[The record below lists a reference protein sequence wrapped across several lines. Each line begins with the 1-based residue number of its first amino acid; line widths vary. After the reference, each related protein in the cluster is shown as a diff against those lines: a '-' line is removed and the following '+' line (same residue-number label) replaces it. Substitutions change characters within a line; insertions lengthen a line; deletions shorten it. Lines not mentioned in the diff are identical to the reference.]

1 MTFVCS
7 NIGVNAENHLTFA
20 GHDTLRLAEEYG
32 TPLYL
37 MDEDRIR
44 HNCRLY
50 LDAFRNT
57 FREGSLPHYAA
68 KAAAFKT
75 VCRVVAEE
83 GMGIDVCSPGEIA
96 TAVAA
101 GVDMSKV
108 MFPSN
113 GKSDGD
119 IRYAMDKGIGAFVID
134 NVEELLA
141 IEAEAEKRGI
151 TQNALLRLT
160 PGIDPHTYAAV
171 DTGKVD
177 SKFGVAIETGQ
188 AEDFIRLAL
197 KQKHIRLLGY
207 HCHVGSQVFGEDV
220 FERTAA
226 VMLDYIAEI
235 EKKTGYLAEV
245 LDLGGGYGVPYV
257 AEDPS
262 IDIPAK
268 IASVGKVVKERC
280 AALGIREPKVMME
293 PGRSIVADAGMTL
306 YRVLAVKRITGYKSY
321 VTVDGG
327 MTDDPRYA
335 LYRSRYTVLA
345 AGKMGEKAEFLTTLA
360 GRCCESGDLI
370 QENILLPDSVCR
382 GDVIAVCTTG
392 AYNYSMASNY
402 NRFGRPG
409 VVMLR
414 GGESYVAVRRETTED
429 LLHLDE

>member
-1 MTFVCS
+1 MAFVCA

-20 GHDTLRLAEEYG
+20 GQDTLRLAEEYG

-50 LDAFRNT
+50 LSAFQSS
-57 FREGSLPHYAA
+57 FRAGSLPHYAA
-68 KAAAFKT
+68 KAAAFKAI
-75 VCRVVAEE
+75 CRIVAEE
-83 GMGIDVCSPGEIA
+83 GMGIDVCSVGEIA
-96 TAVAA
+96 TAAAA
-101 GVDMSKV
+101 GVDMRRV

-113 GKSDGD
+113 GKSDED
-119 IRYAMDKGIGAFVID
+119 IRYALDRGVGCFVID
-134 NVEELLA
+134 NTEELLA
-141 IEAEAEKRGI
+141 LEAEAEKRGI
-151 TQNALLRLT
+151 TKKALLRLT

-171 DTGKVD
+171 NTGMVD

-188 AEDFIRLAL
+188 AEQFIRLAL
-197 KQKHIRLLGY
+197 QQKHIELLGY

-220 FERTAA
+220 FERAA
-226 VMLDYIAEI
+226 VVMLEYIADI
-235 EKKTGYLAEV
+235 AKKTGYLAGV

-257 AEDPS
+257 AEDPV

-268 IASVGKVVKERC
+268 IASVAAVVKETCER
-280 AALGIREPKVMME
+280 LGIAEPAVMME

-321 VTVDGG
+321 VTIDGG

-335 LYRSRYTVLA
+335 LYGSRYTVLA
-345 AGKMGEKAEFLTTLA
+345 AGKMGERADFRTTLA

-402 NRFGRPG
+402 NRFGRPP

-414 GGESYVAVRRETTED
+414 GGESYVAVRRETAED
-429 LLHLDE
+429 LLRLDV

>member
-1 MTFVCS
+1 MAFVCA

-20 GHDTLRLAEEYG
+20 GQDTLRLAEEYG

-50 LDAFRNT
+50 LSAFKSS
-57 FREGSLPHYAA
+57 FRAGSLPHYAA
-68 KAAAFKT
+68 KAAAFKA
-75 VCRVVAEE
+75 VCRIVAEE
-83 GMGIDVCSPGEIA
+83 GMGIDVCSVGEIA
-96 TAVAA
+96 TAAAA
-101 GVDMSKV
+101 GVDMRRV

-119 IRYAMDKGIGAFVID
+119 IRYALDRGVGCFVID
-134 NVEELLA
+134 NTEELLA
-141 IEAEAEKRGI
+141 LEAEAEKRGI
-151 TQNALLRLT
+151 TKKALLRLT

-171 DTGKVD
+171 NTGMVD

-188 AEDFIRLAL
+188 AEQFIRLAL
-197 KQKHIRLLGY
+197 QQKHIELLGY

-220 FERTAA
+220 FERAA
-226 VMLDYIAEI
+226 VVMLEYIADI
-235 EKKTGYLAEV
+235 AKKTGYLAGV

-257 AEDPS
+257 AEDPV

-268 IASVGKVVKERC
+268 IASVAAVVKETCER
-280 AALGIREPKVMME
+280 LGIAEPAVMME

-321 VTVDGG
+321 VTIDGG

-335 LYRSRYTVLA
+335 LYGSRYTVLA
-345 AGKMGEKAEFLTTLA
+345 AGRMGEKADFRTTLA

-370 QENILLPDSVCR
+370 QENILLPDGVGR

-402 NRFGRPG
+402 NRFGRPP

-414 GGESYVAVRRETTED
+414 GGESYVAVRRETPED
-429 LLHLDE
+429 LLRLDA

>member
-1 MTFVCS
+1 MTFVCE

-20 GHDTLRLAEEYG
+20 GQDTLRLAEEYG

-50 LDAFRNT
+50 LDAFQT
-57 FREGSLPHYAA
+57 SFRAGSLPHYAA
-68 KAAAFKT
+68 KAAAFKAI
-75 VCRVVAEE
+75 CRVVAEE

-101 GVDMSKV
+101 GVDMGKV

-113 GKSDGD
+113 GKSDED
-119 IRYAMDKGIGAFVID
+119 IHYAMDMGIGAFVID

-141 IEAEAEKRGI
+141 IEAEAERRGI
-151 TQNALLRLT
+151 AQKALLRLT

-197 KQKHIRLLGY
+197 KQKHIELLGY

-220 FERTAA
+220 FERAAA
-226 VMLDYIAEI
+226 VMLEFIAEMA
-235 EKKTGYLAEV
+235 KKTGYRAEV
-245 LDLGGGYGVPYV
+245 LDLGGGYGVHYV
-257 AEDPS
+257 ADDPA

-268 IASVGKVVKERC
+268 IASVGKTVKETCER
-280 AALGIREPKVMME
+280 LGIPEPAIHME

-321 VTVDGG
+321 VTIDGG

-335 LYRSRYTVLA
+335 LYGSRYTVLA
-345 AGKMGEKAEFLTTLA
+345 AGKMWETADFRTTLA

-402 NRFGRPG
+402 NRFGRPP

-414 GGESYVAVRRETTED
+414 GGESYVAVRRETAED
-429 LLHLDE
+429 LLRLDE

>member
-20 GHDTLRLAEEYG
+20 GQDTLRLAEEYG

-151 TQNALLRLT
+151 RQ
-160 PGIDPHTYAAV
+160 GDM
-171 DTGKVD
+171 
-177 SKFGVAIETGQ
+177 
-188 AEDFIRLAL
+188 

-207 HCHVGSQVFGEDV
+207 HCHVGSQVFWEDV
-220 FERTAA
+220 FERAAA

-268 IASVGKVVKERC
+268 IASVGKAVKERC

-321 VTVDGG
+321 VTIDGG

-335 LYRSRYTVLA
+335 LYGSRYTVLA
-345 AGKMGEKAEFLTTLA
+345 AGKMGEKADFRTTLA

-402 NRFGRPG
+402 NRFGRPP

-414 GGESYVAVRRETTED
+414 GGKSYVAVRRETAED
-429 LLHLDE
+429 LLRLDV

>member
-1 MTFVCS
+1 MTFVCE

-20 GHDTLRLAEEYG
+20 GQDTLRLAEEYG

-50 LDAFRNT
+50 LDAFKAS
-57 FREGSLPHYAA
+57 FRPWSLPVYAS

-96 TAVAA
+96 TAAAA
-101 GVDMSKV
+101 GVNMAV
-108 MFPSN
+108 TLFHSN
-113 GKSDGD
+113 GKTDED
-119 IRYAMDKGIGAFVID
+119 IRYALDKGVGCFVID
-134 NVEELLA
+134 NTEELLA
-141 IEAEAEKRGI
+141 LEAEAEKRSI
-151 TQNALLRLT
+151 VQNALLRLT

-171 DTGKVD
+171 NTGMVD
-177 SKFGVAIETGQ
+177 SKFGVAVETGQ
-188 AEDFIRLAL
+188 AEEFLRLAL
-197 KQKHIRLLGY
+197 RQKHIQLLGF

-220 FERTAA
+220 FERAA
-226 VMLDYIAEI
+226 VVMLEFIADMS
-235 EKKTGYLAEV
+235 KKTGYQASV

-257 AEDPS
+257 AADPT

-268 IASVGKVVKERC
+268 IASVGKSVKETC
-280 AALGIREPKVMME
+280 AHLNITEPAIMME

-321 VTVDGG
+321 VTIDGG

-335 LYRSRYTVLA
+335 LYGSRYTVLA
-345 AGKMGEKAEFLTTLA
+345 AGRMGETADFRCTLA

-370 QENILLPDSVCR
+370 QENILLPETVQR

-402 NRFGRPG
+402 NRFGRPP

-414 GGESYVAVRRETTED
+414 GGESYVAVRRETAED
-429 LLHLDE
+429 LLALDL

>member
-1 MTFVCS
+1 MTFVCN

-20 GHDTLRLAEEYG
+20 GQDTLRLAEEYG

-50 LDAFRNT
+50 LDAFRAA
-57 FREGSLPHYAA
+57 FRAGSLPHYAA
-68 KAAAFKT
+68 KAAAFKAI
-75 VCRVVAEE
+75 CRVVAEE

-101 GVDMSKV
+101 GVDMGKV

-141 IEAEAEKRGI
+141 IEAEAERRGI
-151 TQNALLRLT
+151 TQKALLRLT

-197 KQKHIRLLGY
+197 KQKHIRLLGC

-220 FERTAA
+220 FERATA
-226 VMLDYIAEI
+226 VMLDFIADMA
-235 EKKTGYLAEV
+235 KKTGYLAEV

-257 AEDPS
+257 ADDPA

-280 AALGIREPKVMME
+280 AALGIPEPQIMME

-321 VTVDGG
+321 VTIDGG

-335 LYRSRYTVLA
+335 LYGSRYTVLA
-345 AGKMGEKAEFLTTLA
+345 AGRMGEKADFRTTLA

-370 QENILLPDSVCR
+370 QENILLPDAVCR

-402 NRFGRPG
+402 NRFGRPP

-414 GGESYVAVRRETTED
+414 GGGSYVAVRRETAED
-429 LLHLDE
+429 LLRLDN

>member
-1 MTFVCS
+1 MTFVCD

-20 GHDTLRLAEEYG
+20 GQDTLRLAEEYG

-50 LDAFRNT
+50 LDAFKT
-57 FREGSLPHYAA
+57 AFRPWSLPLYAA
-68 KAAAFKT
+68 KASAFKA
-75 VCRVVAEE
+75 VCRIVAQE

-96 TAVAA
+96 TAEAA
-101 GVDMSKV
+101 GVNMATTV
-108 MFPSN
+108 YHSN
-113 GKSDGD
+113 GKSDED
-119 IRYAMDKGIGAFVID
+119 IRFALDKGVGCFVVD

-141 IEAEAEKRGI
+141 LEAEAGRRGI
-151 TQNALLRLT
+151 AQNALLRLT

-188 AEDFIRLAL
+188 GEEFLRLAL
-197 KQKHIRLLGY
+197 QQKHIQLMGF

-220 FERTAA
+220 FERAA
-226 VMLDYIAEI
+226 VVMLEFIADMA
-235 EKKTGYLAEV
+235 KKTGYQAMI

-257 AEDPS
+257 AEDAS

-268 IASVGKVVKERC
+268 IASVGKTVKETC
-280 AALGIREPKVMME
+280 AALNITEPAIMME

-321 VTVDGG
+321 VTIDGG

-335 LYRSRYTVLA
+335 LYGSRYTVLA
-345 AGKMGEKAEFLTTLA
+345 AGKMGEKADFRTTLA

-402 NRFGRPG
+402 NRFGRPP

-414 GGESYVAVRRETTED
+414 GGESYVAVRRETAED
-429 LLHLDE
+429 LLRLDV

>member
-7 NIGVNAENHLTFA
+7 NIGANAENHLTFA
-20 GHDTLRLAEEYG
+20 GQDTLRLAEEYG

-57 FREGSLPHYAA
+57 FRAGSLPHYAA
-68 KAAAFKT
+68 KAAAFKAI
-75 VCRVVAEE
+75 CRVVAEE

-101 GVDMSKV
+101 GVDMSRV

-141 IEAEAEKRGI
+141 IEAEAERRGI
-151 TQNALLRLT
+151 TQKALLRLT

-171 DTGKVD
+171 STGKVD

-220 FERTAA
+220 FERAA
-226 VMLDYIAEI
+226 VVMLDYIAEI

-257 AEDPS
+257 AEDPA

-321 VTVDGG
+321 VTIDGG

-335 LYRSRYTVLA
+335 LYGSRYTVLT
-345 AGKMGEKAEFLTTLA
+345 AGKMGEAADFRTTLA

-402 NRFGRPG
+402 NRFGRPP

-414 GGESYVAVRRETTED
+414 GGKSYVAVRRETAED
-429 LLHLDE
+429 LLRLDE

>member
-1 MTFVCS
+1 MTFVCD
-7 NIGVNAENHLTFA
+7 NIGVNDANHLTFA
-20 GHDTLRLAEEYG
+20 GQDTLRLAEEYG

-50 LDAFRNT
+50 LDAFRGT
-57 FREGSLPHYAA
+57 FRAGSLPHYAA
-68 KAAAFKT
+68 KAAAFKAI
-75 VCRVVAEE
+75 CRVVAEE

-101 GVDMSKV
+101 GVDMSRV

-113 GKSDGD
+113 GKSDED

-151 TQNALLRLT
+151 TQKALLRLT

-171 DTGKVD
+171 STGKVD

-220 FERTAA
+220 FERAA
-226 VMLDYIAEI
+226 VVMLDYMAEI

-257 AEDPS
+257 ADDPA

-280 AALGIREPKVMME
+280 VSLGIREPKVMME

-321 VTVDGG
+321 VTIDGG

-335 LYRSRYTVLA
+335 LYGSRYTVLA
-345 AGKMGEKAEFLTTLA
+345 AGKMGETAEFRTTLA

-402 NRFGRPG
+402 NRFGRPP

-414 GGESYVAVRRETTED
+414 GGESYVAVRRETAED
-429 LLHLDE
+429 LLRLDC

>member
-1 MTFVCS
+1 MTFVCD
-7 NIGVNAENHLTFA
+7 NIGVNAANHLTFA
-20 GHDTLRLAEEYG
+20 GQDTLRLAEEYG

-57 FREGSLPHYAA
+57 FRAGSLPHYAA
-68 KAAAFKT
+68 KAAAFKAI
-75 VCRVVAEE
+75 CRVVAEE

-101 GVDMSKV
+101 GVDMSRV

-141 IEAEAEKRGI
+141 IEAEAERRGI
-151 TQNALLRLT
+151 MQNALLRLT

-171 DTGKVD
+171 STGKVD

-207 HCHVGSQVFGEDV
+207 HC
-220 FERTAA
+220 
-226 VMLDYIAEI
+226 
-235 EKKTGYLAEV
+235 
-245 LDLGGGYGVPYV
+245 
-257 AEDPS
+257 DPA

-280 AALGIREPKVMME
+280 AALGIREPLIMME

-321 VTVDGG
+321 VTIDGG

-335 LYRSRYTVLA
+335 LYGSRYTVLT
-345 AGKMGEKAEFLTTLA
+345 AGKMGEAADFRTTLA

-370 QENILLPDSVCR
+370 QENILLPESVCR

-402 NRFGRPG
+402 NRFGRPP

-414 GGESYVAVRRETTED
+414 GGKSYVAVRREAAED
-429 LLHLDE
+429 LLRLDE

>member
-1 MTFVCS
+1 MAFVCA

-20 GHDTLRLAEEYG
+20 GQDTLRLAEEYG

-50 LDAFRNT
+50 LSAFQSS
-57 FREGSLPHYAA
+57 FRAGSLPHYAA
-68 KAAAFKT
+68 KAAAFKAI
-75 VCRVVAEE
+75 CRIVAEE
-83 GMGIDVCSPGEIA
+83 GMGIDVCSVGEIA
-96 TAVAA
+96 TAAAA
-101 GVDMSKV
+101 GVDMRRV

-113 GKSDGD
+113 GKSDED
-119 IRYAMDKGIGAFVID
+119 IRYALDRGVGCFVID
-134 NVEELLA
+134 NTEELLA
-141 IEAEAEKRGI
+141 LEAEAEKRGI
-151 TQNALLRLT
+151 TKKALLRLT

-171 DTGKVD
+171 NTGMVD

-188 AEDFIRLAL
+188 AEQFIRLAL
-197 KQKHIRLLGY
+197 QQKHIELLGY

-220 FERTAA
+220 FERAA
-226 VMLDYIAEI
+226 VVMLEYIADI
-235 EKKTGYLAEV
+235 AKKTGYLAGV

-257 AEDPS
+257 AEDPV

-268 IASVGKVVKERC
+268 IASVAAVVKETCMR
-280 AALGIREPKVMME
+280 LGIAEPAVMME

-321 VTVDGG
+321 VTIDGG

-335 LYRSRYTVLA
+335 LYGSRYTVLA
-345 AGKMGEKAEFLTTLA
+345 AGRMGEKADFRTTLA

-370 QENILLPDSVCR
+370 QENILLPDGVGR

-402 NRFGRPG
+402 NRFGRPP

-414 GGESYVAVRRETTED
+414 GGESYVAVRRETPED
-429 LLHLDE
+429 LLRLDA